1 MSEAEQST
9 KRLRIGLTGGI
20 GCGKSTALEFFR
32 ACGARAF
39 DADIAVRRLL
49 EDDAETRDAVW
60 TAFGESAFNAEG
72 RVDRAALGEIVF
84 GCSQALATLESIL
97 HPRVR
102 KAWQTLIRSEHVLV
116 VVEIPLLFEN
126 NLQSEFDFTICLS
139 VSREIQT
146 SRLCGRGFT
155 LSQIDLRRARQ
166 WSLADKVRHA
176 DVVFVNDGS
185 RAHLGDQVR
194 ELLRRRKF
202 L

>member
-1 MSEAEQST
+1 MNKAEQGT

-20 GCGKSTALEFFR
+20 GCGKSTALECFR
-32 ACGARAF
+32 ACGARTF

-49 EDDAETRDAVW
+49 EDDAETRDDVW

-84 GCSQALATLESIL
+84 SCSQALATLESIL

-102 KAWQTLIRSEHVLV
+102 TAWQTLIRSEHVLV

-146 SRLCGRGFT
+146 SRLCGRGLT

-194 ELLRRRKF
+194 EILRRRKF

>member
-1 MSEAEQST
+1 MSKAEQST

-20 GCGKSTALEFFR
+20 GCGKSTALEYFR
-32 ACGARAF
+32 GFGARTF
-39 DADIAVRRLL
+39 DADVAVRGLL
-49 EDDAETRDAVW
+49 ENDTETQSSVRS
-60 TAFGESAFNAEG
+60 AFGERAFNAEG
-72 RVDRAALGEIVF
+72 RVDRAALGKIVF

-102 KAWQTLIRSEHVLV
+102 KAWQALLRSEHALV

-139 VSREIQT
+139 VCREIQT
-146 SRLCGRGFT
+146 HRLRGRGLS

-166 WSLADKVRHA
+166 WSLGDKVRHA
-176 DVVFVNDGS
+176 DVVFVNEGNRD
-185 RAHLGDQVR
+185 HLGDQVR
-194 ELLRRRKF
+194 ELLRRRKI